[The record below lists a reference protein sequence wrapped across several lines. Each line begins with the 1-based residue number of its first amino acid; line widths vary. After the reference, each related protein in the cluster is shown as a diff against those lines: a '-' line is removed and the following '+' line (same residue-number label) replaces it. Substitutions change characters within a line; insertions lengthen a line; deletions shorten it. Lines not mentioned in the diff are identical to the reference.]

1 MMNPRTS
8 GAECRVLSAESCL
21 ALSARAG
28 RSRRKHSAPL
38 FLVILLFA
46 FGALGAF
53 GEEPKGVPL
62 QGDELTRQTQEISAA
77 LRCPV
82 CQGLSVGDSPSEM
95 AVNMKNEV
103 RSMLAR
109 GYTREQIE
117 AHFVRS
123 YGEFVLLQPKNPVV
137 WILPVVALAIGVL
150 VVVIKL
156 RSLTTNPPIES
167 RPRTQ
172 TDDPDLARV
181 RQLVKGATP

>member
-1 MMNPRTS
+1 MNLNPWNVDRGRTP
-8 GAECRVLSAESCL
+8 VTPL
-21 ALSARAG
+21 ADGG
-28 RSRRKHSAPL
+28 RLAML
-38 FLVILLFA
+38 LLGFLLLA
-46 FGALGAF
+46 FGALGVF
-53 GEEPKGVPL
+53 GEEPQGVPL
-62 QGDELTRQTQEISAA
+62 QGEELTRRTQEVSAA

-103 RSMLAR
+103 RAMLAR

-137 WILPVVALAIGVL
+137 WILPIVALAIGVL

-156 RSLTTNPPIES
+156 RSLSNHPPIEP

-172 TDDPDLARV
+172 PDDPDLARV
-181 RQLVKGATP
+181 RQLVKGATS